1 MQKTDPFIDRQ
12 IDLNLNLAEGFGYQR
27 EIPENKILPYATS
40 VNISTGAHAGD
51 PYQVDRALKR
61 CKDFPNLAVGAL
73 VSYPDLVGFG
83 MRKIQLSP
91 EELRASIISQLGS
104 LAAIA
109 KSNGYE
115 LEHVR
120 VHGHLYNQ
128 LASNYSVAETVAK
141 AVQEFSKWLI
151 LVGPSGQI
159 LDEVAS
165 WNNVRI
171 SSEARVDLRYKADG
185 TQMPFDPAKDQDLA
199 IDAIAERARNLV
211 YKGIVKT
218 EEETEFKLKF
228 ETIHLWVEGSNA
240 EEAAALVRGILVNP
254 MPLKSVD
261 YEPYL
266 SEFI

>member
-1 MQKTDPFIDRQ
+1 MQKDPFIDRQ
-12 IDLNLNLAEGFGYQR
+12 IDLNLNLAEGFGYEQDKK
-27 EIPENKILPYATS
+27 EDQVLPFTTS

-51 PYQVDRALKR
+51 PAQIDRAFKR
-61 CKDFPNLAVGAL
+61 AKEYTNLCVGAL
-73 VSYPDLVGFG
+73 ISYPDLVGFG
-83 MRKIQLSP
+83 LRKIELSP
-91 EELRASIISQLGS
+91 EELRASVIAQLG
-104 LAAIA
+104 AAAALA

-120 VHGHLYNQ
+120 AHGHLYNQ
-128 LASNYSVAETVAK
+128 LANNYSVAETVVK

-159 LDEVAS
+159 LEEVGS
-165 WNNVRI
+165 WNNIRV
-171 SSEARVDLRYKADG
+171 SMEARVDRRYSPDG
-185 TQMPFDPAKDQDLA
+185 IQLAYDPEKDKDTSLET
-199 IDAIAERARNLV
+199 IAERARNLV

-218 EEETEFKLKF
+218 TDDKDYNLKF
-228 ETIHLWVEGSNA
+228 ETLHLWSDGVQAG
-240 EEAAALVRGILVNP
+240 EAAQLIRGMLANP